1 VELRQ
6 LRYFVALAEELHFRR
21 AAAREHIA
29 QPAFSGQIHRLER
42 ELGVRLFDRTSHYV
56 RLTGAG
62 WLFLD
67 EVRQVLAQ
75 VERAV
80 EVAER
85 AGRGELGHVVV
96 GFIGPAANELTP
108 LILRAFPARYPNVG
122 IELREFDFRDPS
134 AGLTSS
140 QVDVAF
146 MRPPVEGQDDL
157 ELETLLEEP
166 RVAIMASDHHLAQE
180 TVVSIKRLVE
190 EPFVVGPPSTGI
202 WRDYWLVTEH
212 RGGVAPRLGPEANTI
227 DEWLET
233 IAAGRGVSLT
243 PASTGRFYGRP
254 GVTFVPVSDIR
265 GSTVAVA
272 WRKGP
277 TKPVVSAFVGIAKQ
291 VAHDFGARP
300 PSASHLADTY
310 R

>member
-6 LRYFVALAEELHFRR
+6 LRYFVALAEELHFRK

-62 WLFLD
+62 RLFLD
-67 EVRQVLAQ
+67 EVRHALAQ

-122 IELREFDFRDPS
+122 VELREFDFRDPS
-134 AGLTSS
+134 AGLTNS

-146 MRPPVEGQDDL
+146 MRPPVEGQDEL
-157 ELETLLEEP
+157 LLETLLEEP
-166 RVAIMASDHHLAQE
+166 RVAITASDHELA
-180 TVVSIKRLVE
+180 TMPSISITRLVE

-202 WRDYWLVTEH
+202 WRDFWLVTEH
-212 RGGVAPRLGPEANTI
+212 RGDAPPRLGPQTNTI

-243 PASTGRFYGRP
+243 PASTERFYGRP
-254 GVTFVPVSDIR
+254 GVAFVPVTGIK

-277 TKPVVSAFVGIAKQ
+277 TKPLVTAFVDVARQ
-291 VAHDFGARP
+291 VARDFGAKAGSSQP
-300 PSASHLADTY
+300 PA
-310 R
+310 